1 MDYLMRLAK
10 LMKTSLKRS
19 WQILIVLHPVKTNA
33 LQDWLDAEI
42 VGKINK
48 TDKLFKK
55 FKKSRLHVDK
65 DNHKEARNEVQNFS
79 VQRKKFTLKVN

>member
-1 MDYLMRLAK
+1 MNYLTRLAK

-19 WQILIVLHPVKTNA
+19 WQILIVLRPVKTNA